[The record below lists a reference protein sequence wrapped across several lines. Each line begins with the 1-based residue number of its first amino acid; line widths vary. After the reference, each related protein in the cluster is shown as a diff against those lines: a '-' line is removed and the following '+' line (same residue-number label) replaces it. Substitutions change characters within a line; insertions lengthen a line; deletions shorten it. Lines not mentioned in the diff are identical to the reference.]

1 MARCTDAKV
10 VRRIEAEYSPATEKF
25 ELEDWLAQQL
35 FDTYHNLYE
44 NEPEIFRFRE
54 AVLLYAP
61 QTELINATRLI
72 ENDVTEHCILLS
84 GFLYKNYGVK
94 KLNHKADV
102 EMQLMLVEHDF
113 ELMAIQITDELTAWY
128 ETVSSM
134 KEVMAMKQKQL
145 NP

>member
-1 MARCTDAKV
+1 LDRHTDAKV

-35 FDTYHNLYE
+35 YDTYHNLYE

-61 QTELINATRLI
+61 QTELINATRLV

>member
-1 MARCTDAKV
+1 MDRHTDAKV

-35 FDTYHNLYE
+35 YDTYHNLYE

-61 QTELINATRLI
+61 QTELINATRLV

-128 ETVSSM
+128 ETVSSR